1 MKPLPCVAAANHLGL
16 DTLEPKL
23 RQSEFVHKDID
34 HPNGIVL
41 ADPVFQAF
49 RK

>member
-1 MKPLPCVAAANHLGL
+1 MIRGAAGLLGL

-23 RQSEFVHKDID
+23 RQFEFVHKDID

-41 ADPVFQAF
+41 VSPSV
-49 RK
+49 RMRG